1 MKKTA
6 TLLAIVLLTSLFVS
20 SCKSHGGC
28 AAYSKAN
35 TPSQSAKS
43 I

>member
-1 MKKTA
+1 MKKIA
-6 TLLAIVLLTSLFVS
+6 TLLVLAFVLSIAVS

-28 AAYSKAN
+28 AAYSKADVPVKH
-35 TPSQSAKS
+35 TKA

>member
-1 MKKTA
+1 MKKIVSV
-6 TLLAIVLLTSLFVS
+6 LALAFLFSMAIS

-28 AAYSKAN
+28 AAYSKADVPVKN
-35 TPSQSAKS
+35 SKS